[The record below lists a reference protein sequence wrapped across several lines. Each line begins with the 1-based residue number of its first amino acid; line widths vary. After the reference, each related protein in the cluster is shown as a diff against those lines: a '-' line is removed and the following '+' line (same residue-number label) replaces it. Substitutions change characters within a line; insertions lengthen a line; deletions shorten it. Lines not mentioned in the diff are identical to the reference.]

1 MPFVQTKIA
10 QYVTTEINKSYGT
23 DITIDQVSVT
33 VFGGVKLKKVLI
45 KDYKKDT
52 LIYANRIN
60 TNILDFKKLTSGDL
74 IFGDVRLDQLLLN
87 MKTYKGEKDT
97 NLDKFIASFD
107 SGKPSTK
114 KFLLK
119 ANKIYLTNSHFILTD
134 ENREVPKDVDFTQL
148 NAMVSDFQIYGPDVT
163 TRIERMAFH
172 DHRGLDIKNLSS
184 QFTYTKKNIL
194 LNKLDLETNH
204 SVLKGNVGLYYKRE
218 DFVDFNNK
226 VHFDIQLDDAK
237 LATND
242 IWFFL

>member
-10 QYVTTEINKSYGT
+10 QYVTDEINKSYGT
-23 DITIDQVSVT
+23 DITIEQVSIT

-60 TNILDFKKLTSGDL
+60 TNILDFKKLISGDL

-134 ENREVPKDVDFTQL
+134 ENREVPKDVDFSKL
-148 NAMVSDFQIYGPDVT
+148 NAWLVTLKFMVL
-163 TRIERMAFH
+163 M
-172 DHRGLDIKNLSS
+172 
-184 QFTYTKKNIL
+184 L
-194 LNKLDLETNH
+194 LLE
-204 SVLKGNVGLYYKRE
+204 
-218 DFVDFNNK
+218 
-226 VHFDIQLDDAK
+226 
-237 LATND
+237 
-242 IWFFL
+242 